1 MVGVIPNTEGIC
13 LMIAQVF
20 DERGENSDSFIDE
33 AVEWCADNGA
43 RVINMSLGTTVSHKE
58 SKELYNKLW
67 EEGIIVVAAAGNSG
81 SSVKA
86 YPASYDDVISVSA
99 VDELNELAVFSSFN
113 KQVNLA
119 APGVDILSTVG
130 GKQIS
135 VEDGSGKEI
144 DGDLMKYSVLPDEDD
159 ISDLEIVDCG
169 QGFEKCKADG
179 KVCLIERGE
188 TFFWEKAENCEKG
201 KGVAALIYN
210 NLDEA
215 LIGNLSRDHEIKIPV
230 VSLSRQDGL
239 ALLESG
245 GTMSLSI
252 KPYGYYSMDGTSMAA
267 PHVAGVAAKI
277 WAARPECTN
286 EQIREALFETALDLG
301 KNGQDDKYGFGLV
314 QTVDAYNYLLSEFED
329 PCGAPPTPEPTSAK
343 TGFPTASAS
352 PTLSSMPSTSSSPTG
367 FPTASTSP
375 TLSSMPSGSSDG
387 SDGNQRKNRK
397 LIRGIRKSNDNEK
410 NVK

>member
-267 PHVAGVAAKI
+267 PHEDCGITAEERAVGFSWPY
-277 WAARPECTN
+277 WARQKCKAD
-286 EQIREALFETALDLG
+286 F
-301 KNGQDDKYGFGLV
+301 Y
-314 QTVDAYNYLLSEFED
+314 
-329 PCGAPPTPEPTSAK
+329 PPGP
-343 TGFPTASAS
+343 
-352 PTLSSMPSTSSSPTG
+352 
-367 FPTASTSP
+367 
-375 TLSSMPSGSSDG
+375 
-387 SDGNQRKNRK
+387 NQRKRHGKRHGNKKNRGNKKKQQVAHEEGSRYPPK
-397 LIRGIRKSNDNEK
+397 LPPMHFNDLAARSMTSTAVNPK
-410 NVK
+410 HSSA